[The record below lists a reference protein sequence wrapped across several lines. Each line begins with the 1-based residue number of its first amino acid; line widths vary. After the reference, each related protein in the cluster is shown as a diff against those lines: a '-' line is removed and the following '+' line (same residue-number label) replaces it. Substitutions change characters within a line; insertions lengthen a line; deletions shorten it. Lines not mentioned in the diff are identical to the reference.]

1 VHPAAVISESA
12 HLGAGTV
19 VSAGVIVQQD
29 ATIGRF
35 CLLNTGCTIDHDNVV
50 TNHVIGVSGELAI
63 EASALPNSQDCSGLR
78 GSRKG
83 LSRGSGCPLDRN
95 LRFCPAIDGPSS
107 REEPSDGG
115 TMRARRTAHRGHL
128 D

>member
-1 VHPAAVISESA
+1 MLACGSVSPRREGAAF
-12 HLGAGTV
+12 TV
-19 VSAGVIVQQD
+19 K
-29 ATIGRF
+29 ATIPF
-35 CLLNTGCTIDHDNVV
+35 VFIDFWIDHDNVV